1 MKRPVNVYRPLFFV
15 HEIGLDERHVIF
27 LCSSTIHTGEI
38 RKLNAV
44 VGYGGVGCVLT
55 EACGMW
61 GMNEDKVG

>member
-1 MKRPVNVYRPLFFV
+1 M

-27 LCSSTIHTGEI
+27 LYSSTIHTGEI
-38 RKLNAV
+38 RILNAV
-44 VGYGGVGCVLT
+44 VGNDEVGCVLT

>member
-1 MKRPVNVYRPLFFV
+1 M
-15 HEIGLDERHVIF
+15 HEIGFCECNAIF

-38 RKLNAV
+38 RILNAV
-44 VGYGGVGCVLT
+44 VGNDEVGCVLT

>member
-1 MKRPVNVYRPLFFV
+1 MFTGRFFV
-15 HEIGLDERHVIF
+15 HEIGFGECNAIF

-38 RKLNAV
+38 RILNAV
-44 VGYGGVGCVLT
+44 VGNDEVGCVLT

>member
-1 MKRPVNVYRPLFFV
+1 MNK
-15 HEIGLDERHVIF
+15 IGVGERNAIF
-27 LCSSTIHTGEI
+27 LCLSTIHTGEI
-38 RKLNAV
+38 RKLNAI